1 MRFVTIEHESVERVG
16 ILDGETIRVLEAG
29 VSLLGLLGGDGSRL
43 GDAGERALRSPDLVV
58 PIADAHL
65 RAPVPRP
72 PSVRDYMTFEQH
84 FEGVARTA
92 GPKAAVPP
100 FWYTAPSFYFA
111 NPNSIHGPYDDVA
124 VPPGCTAFDLE
135 LEVAVVLGSGG
146 RDLTP
151 AEAERRIAGFMLMN
165 DWSARDLQAA
175 EFALPLGP
183 GKGKDSAISLGPW
196 FVTPDELA
204 PMRRGDSYDIA
215 LTARINDEVIG
226 ADTVSSMSFS
236 FGQMIAYA
244 SRGTDVRA
252 GDVFASGTCGGGC
265 LAELWGRHGP
275 DIRRPLSPGDVVSIE
290 AQGLGRQ
297 TSRVVVGAPG
307 IDFEAFAAG
316 RR

>member
-1 MRFVTIEHESVERVG
+1 
-16 ILDGETIRVLEAG
+16 
-29 VSLLGLLGGDGSRL
+29 
-43 GDAGERALRSPDLVV
+43 
-58 PIADAHL
+58 
-65 RAPVPRP
+65 
-72 PSVRDYMTFEQH
+72 
-84 FEGVARTA
+84 
-92 GPKAAVPP
+92 
-100 FWYTAPSFYFA
+100 
-111 NPNSIHGPYDDVA
+111 
-124 VPPGCTAFDLE
+124 
-135 LEVAVVLGSGG
+135 
-146 RDLTP
+146 
-151 AEAERRIAGFMLMN
+151 MN

-275 DIRRPLSPGDVVSIE
+275 DIRRPLSPGTWSRSRHRGWGARPRVSSSVPP
-290 AQGLGRQ
+290 AS
-297 TSRVVVGAPG
+297 TSRPSPPAADKGLVGRRRQLGAVPG
-307 IDFEAFAAG
+307 ARRSGPLTALRGNRAGPPRFCTVSARRQEAGSGWRVADSGRRVQSRFAAAARAAFRIETTG
-316 RR
+316 

>member
-16 ILDGETIRVLEAG
+16 VLDGETIRVLEAG
-29 VSLLGLLGGDGSRL
+29 VSLLGLLEGDGSRL
-43 GDAGERALRSPDLVV
+43 EEAGERAIRDPDLVL

-65 RAPVPRP
+65 RAPVPQP

-84 FEGVARTA
+84 FEGVARRA
-92 GPKAAVPP
+92 GPDATLPP
-100 FWYTAPSFYFA
+100 FWYAAPSFYFT
-111 NPNSIHGPYDDVA
+111 NSNSVHGPYDDVA

-135 LEVAVVLGSGG
+135 LEVAVVLGAGG

-165 DWSARDLQAA
+165 DWSARDLQVA

-183 GKGKDSAISLGPW
+183 SKGKDSAISLGPW

-215 LTARINDEVIG
+215 LTARINGEVIG
-226 ADTVSSMSFS
+226 LDSVGSMSFS

-244 SRGTDVRA
+244 SRGTDLRA
-252 GDVFASGTCGGGC
+252 GEVFASGTCGGGC
-265 LAELWGRHGP
+265 LAELWGRYGP
-275 DIRRPLSPGDVVSIE
+275 EIRDPLAPGDVVSIE
-290 AQGLGRQ
+290 AEGLGRQ
-297 TSRVVVGAPG
+297 ISRVVAGAPG
-307 IDFEAFAAG
+307 IDFEAFGAG
-316 RR
+316 R